1 MDWFFRLFRKTNT
14 SRLERA
20 QDRISQG
27 AEQFRQAAEAL
38 PATQA
43 RVFWDLAAVSI
54 NLRNEIARAPDMISP
69 LRKIIFF
76 YLPKMA
82 ELSLRWARLSAQD
95 PFADLDTADQ
105 EEFRGYLSIL
115 QSAVTFCEARRH
127 DDLEQT
133 MAVFQTQLRRLDG

>member
-1 MDWFFRLFRKTNT
+1 MNWFFRVFRKTNV

-20 QDRISQG
+20 QNRIDQG

-38 PATQA
+38 PAAQA
-43 RVFWDLAAVSI
+43 RVFWDLAAAST
-54 NLRNEIARAPDMISP
+54 NLRNEVARAPDMITP

-95 PFADLDTADQ
+95 PFTEVGAADQ
-105 EEFRGYLSIL
+105 QEFHSYLSIL
-115 QSAVTFCEARRH
+115 ENALSVCKMRRH
-127 DDLEQT
+127 DELERV
-133 MAVFQTQLRRLDG
+133 MAAFQTQLRRLDG

>member
-1 MDWFFRLFRKTNT
+1 MVDVKPDRRLRKTNL

-20 QDRISQG
+20 QNRIDQG

-38 PATQA
+38 PAAQA
-43 RVFWDLAAVSI
+43 RVFWDLAAAST
-54 NLRNEIARAPDMISP
+54 NLRNEIARAPDMITP

-95 PFADLDTADQ
+95 PFTEVGAA
-105 EEFRGYLSIL
+105 
-115 QSAVTFCEARRH
+115 A
-127 DDLEQT
+127 
-133 MAVFQTQLRRLDG
+133 